1 MLDRYQRIMIA
12 VDETEASLKA
22 VQYVARMMAG
32 RKDVHVRLFH
42 VLPPLPPDLL
52 EHGGS
57 ELPEQEQLLSDQLR
71 MAQHKWTAQARQS
84 AQRSLDSA
92 LVVLV
97 EHGIPSQN
105 LSTAFSTSVNPTDI
119 SAEIL
124 RAAGEWDCATV
135 VTGRHD
141 LPWMQ
146 EILHRHVG
154 DQVVQSG
161 KDTAVTVVPS

>member
-1 MLDRYQRIMIA
+1 
-12 VDETEASLKA
+12 
-22 VQYVARMMAG
+22 
-32 RKDVHVRLFH
+32 
-42 VLPPLPPDLL
+42 
-52 EHGGS
+52 
-57 ELPEQEQLLSDQLR
+57 
-71 MAQHKWTAQARQS
+71 
-84 AQRSLDSA
+84 

-105 LSTAFSTSVNPTDI
+105 LSTAFSTSVNLTDI

-124 RAAGEWDCATV
+124 RAAREWDCATV

-154 DQVVQSG
+154 DQVVKSG
-161 KDTAVTVVPS
+161 KDMAVTVVPS